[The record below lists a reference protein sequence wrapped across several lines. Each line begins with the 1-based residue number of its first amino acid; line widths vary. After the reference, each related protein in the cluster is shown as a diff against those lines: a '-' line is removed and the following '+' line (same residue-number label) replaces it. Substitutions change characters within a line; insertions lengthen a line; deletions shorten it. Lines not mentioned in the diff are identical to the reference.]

1 MSKASL
7 CVLAAGVLAVS
18 AQPVG
23 AAEGGDLRWSAE
35 AFGQRDEA
43 RERTLFNPDGSLL
56 DGGRNVAGLATH
68 GTGRWDWSTVAAK
81 LDGWLEVRHAA
92 GGNDSVRG
100 TLSEASL
107 AWTPRDG
114 HTLSG
119 GLGSFR
125 WGTAYIWNPSNPLG
139 DSELNNAS
147 RARNYHRDG
156 DRFASYE
163 AVAGKTTYTLA
174 AVELTQRD
182 ALLGMRNDRD
192 RQQNERWLAAR
203 VQQVFDASDASLVFA
218 LRENERFLGL
228 STSHTVGNALELHG
242 ELGTRSQRRFTT
254 WRSITVGPPSTAQ
267 LPVWDR
273 NDDGARQKWTTS
285 AVLGGQYTW
294 EDGAN
299 LIVEYLHD
307 GNGLND
313 HEYDA
318 LRNAASD
325 ASSLRTN
332 PAFAD
337 AANGF
342 LLQANRYTGR
352 MRRNYAFV
360 RLAKDGLLTNTDVQT
375 FVRRGLDDDSWVYG
389 WLLRWQASEH
399 GSFALSGEH
408 LRGSADSEALLVPVR
423 NRYQVSFKYD
433 F

>member
-7 CVLAAGVLAVS
+7 CMLAVG
-18 AQPVG
+18 ALTVG
-23 AAEGGDLRWSAE
+23 TQTASAAEGGDIRWSAE
-35 AFGQRDEA
+35 AFGQVDEA
-43 RERTLFNPDGSLL
+43 RDRTLFNPDGSLL
-56 DGGRNVAGLATH
+56 DGGRAISGLATH
-68 GTGRWDWSTVAAK
+68 GTGRWDWSKVSAK
-81 LDGWLEVRHAA
+81 LDGWVDARHSAT
-92 GGNDSVRG
+92 GVNTLRG

-107 AWTPRDG
+107 AWAPSDG

-119 GLGSFR
+119 GVGSFR

-139 DSELNNAS
+139 DSEANNAS

-156 DRFASYE
+156 DRFVSYE
-163 AVAGKTTYTLA
+163 LLAGKTTFTLA
-174 AVELTQRD
+174 VAELTQRD
-182 ALLGMRNDRD
+182 ALLGTRNERD
-192 RQQNERWLAAR
+192 RQQNERWVVAR
-203 VQQVFDASDASLVFA
+203 AQQVFDASDASLVVG
-218 LRENERFLGL
+218 LRENERFVGL

-242 ELGTRSQRRFTT
+242 EVGTRSQRRFPT
-254 WRSITVGPPSTAQ
+254 WTSLTVGPPGTPQ
-267 LPVWDR
+267 LPVWER
-273 NDDGARQKWTTS
+273 NDEGARKKWTTS

-313 HEYDA
+313 SEYDA
-318 LRNAASD
+318 LRNAATD
-325 ASSLRTN
+325 AGTLRSN
-332 PAFAD
+332 PALAD

-352 MRRNYAFV
+352 MRRNYAFA
-360 RLAKDGLLTNTDVQT
+360 RLAKDGLFTNIDTQA
-375 FVRRGLDDDSWVYG
+375 FARRGLDDDSWVFG

-408 LRGSADSEALLVPVR
+408 LRGSAESEALLVPVR
-423 NRYQVSFKYD
+423 NRYQLSFKYD